1 MAKAKSATITV
12 DTAAAE
18 AQIASAQGHI
28 EAAQAAL
35 DAARPVEGPRL
46 LRHDQI
52 RVGGANPRKFFD
64 EESLAALADNI
75 AEHGLLENLVV
86 RPTPDD
92 PDTFELVA
100 GERRWRAI
108 GLLIEAERWGAATP
122 IHCLVKSLDDGQH
135 RALAL
140 IENLQRKDLR
150 PLEEAAA
157 LKDLIDLTGAS
168 TADVA
173 VQIGFTQRFVQQRLQ
188 LLELS
193 EADQTR
199 LNDGKINIED
209 ARRILA
215 HRPEPIVLSPEARLL
230 FLELAHRHGD
240 GKYWD
245 PIFVDAQ
252 ADTLAETEGTPL
264 AELTAKLFV
273 SSGEHDWKTGQS
285 LVRFTYG
292 GRFALQ
298 GLTGSYE
305 IDKAKIEAALAACR
319 AEIGAGEGFTPY
331 LNVWLNPPF
340 EIPQE
345 RLDEIQERDARHA
358 AARRETEALQ
368 AKRASE
374 ISLAE
379 QGRGAAA
386 QLAFD
391 DFTSPEKQPAVQDAM
406 AKIGWPMP
414 WKWIEETECEE
425 AHLLAANG
433 ANVWLGD
440 EIGADALLAAALH
453 RSVGLT
459 LERVTPPPVAEDDD
473 EDDEGGDTGDFDDG
487 DDDDLDAGAPPA
499 GDVFAQQI
507 RQAAAEVSE

>member
-1 MAKAKSATITV
+1 MAKAKTNTITV
-12 DTAAAE
+12 VVSAAA
-18 AQIASAQGHI
+18 AQAHI
-28 EAAQAAL
+28 EAAQAEI
-35 DAARPVEGPRL
+35 DARTPVEGMRAL
-46 LRHDQI
+46 VHRQI
-52 RVGGANPRKFFD
+52 KVGGANPRKHFD
-64 EESLAALADNI
+64 EESLAALAENI

-86 RPTPDD
+86 RPAQDD
-92 PDTFELVA
+92 EPFTYELVA

-108 GLLIEAERWGAATP
+108 GLLIEAGRWSPDAP
-122 IHCLVKSLDDGQH
+122 IHCLVKALDDGQH

-173 VQIGFTQRFVQQRLQ
+173 TKIGFTQRFVQQRLQ

-199 LNDGKINIED
+199 LNDGKINIEE

-215 HRPEPIVLSPEARLL
+215 KRPGRLILSLEAQLL
-230 FLELAHRHGD
+230 FLELAHRNSD

-264 AELTAKLFV
+264 AELTAKRFV

-298 GLTGSYE
+298 GLTGSDK
-305 IDKAKIEAALAACR
+305 IDKAKIEAALAPFR
-319 AEIGAGEGFTPY
+319 PDIRAGEAFTPY

-340 EIPQE
+340 TITQD
-345 RLDEIQERDARHA
+345 RLDEIQERDASHDA
-358 AARRETEALQ
+358 ERRKMDER
-368 AKRASE
+368 RASAT
-374 ISLAE
+374 SRAQLAE
-379 QGRGAAA
+379 QGREAAA

-391 DFTSPEKQPAVQDAM
+391 DFASPEKQPAVQDAM

-414 WKWIEETECEE
+414 WKWIGESEVEEG
-425 AHLLAANG
+425 HLVAANG
-433 ANVWLGD
+433 ENVWLGD

-459 LERVTPPPVAEDDD
+459 LERVAPQD
-473 EDDEGGDTGDFDDG
+473 EG
-487 DDDDLDAGAPPA
+487 DDDDDAGGFNDDDDGDTPPA
-499 GDVFAQQI
+499 GDTFAQQI
-507 RQAAAEVSE
+507 RQAAAEAEVAE

>member
-1 MAKAKSATITV
+1 MAKAKTNTITV
-12 DTAAAE
+12 VVSAAA
-18 AQIASAQGHI
+18 AQAHI
-28 EAAQAAL
+28 EAAQAEI
-35 DAARPVEGPRL
+35 DARTPVEGMRAL
-46 LRHDQI
+46 VHRQI
-52 RVGGANPRKFFD
+52 KVGGANPRKHFD

-188 LLELS
+188 LLELG
-193 EADQTR
+193 EADRQR
-199 LNDGKINIED
+199 LNDGKINIEE

-215 HRPEPIVLSPEARLL
+215 NRPEPIVLSPEARLL
-230 FLELAHRHGD
+230 FLELAHRNSD

-245 PIFVDAQ
+245 AIFVDAQ
-252 ADTLAETEGTPL
+252 ADALAGTEGTPL
-264 AELTAKLFV
+264 AELEKRRLV
-273 SSGEHDWKTGQS
+273 YGGESDWKSGHSQ
-285 LVRFTYG
+285 VRFAYG
-292 GRFALQ
+292 GRVALAQ
-298 GLTGSYE
+298 LTGSDE